1 MDRPDGSL
9 EHMRTFVRVAE
20 RGSLSAVARELNVG
34 QSTITRHLH
43 DLERAIGVSL
53 LSRTTRRVTLTDE
66 GSRYYANCVQILR
79 LVEQAGDDARGTR
92 GAAAGTIRISC
103 TAAFGILHVTQ
114 AVFAFQDRYP
124 DIAVDLS
131 LTDERIDLVR
141 EGVDI
146 ALRLAP
152 LADSAMKLRALGH
165 SHRLLV
171 AAPDYLAR
179 HGRPQSAQELA
190 GHEGIRMPNVAGS
203 EMLALQAPD
212 GTRHQVPFGGRFR
225 ANHGLAV
232 REAVLAGRG
241 IAAAHHWLVDDLLKA
256 GRLTPLLRDHTLSSV
271 PLNMLIVPERTG
283 VARVRLMIEHLVDAI
298 GRLPG
303 IRPDAAQ
310 LTG

>member
-1 MDRPDGSL
+1 MDKSASL

-34 QSTITRHLH
+34 QSTISRHLQE
-43 DLERAIGVSL
+43 LEDAVGVAL

-66 GSRYYANCVQILR
+66 GGRYYANCVQILR
-79 LVEQAGDDARGTR
+79 LVEQAGDEARGTR
-92 GAAAGTIRISC
+92 SAAAGTIRLSC
-103 TAAFGILHVTQ
+103 TAAFGILHITRLI
-114 AVFAFQDRYP
+114 FAFQDRYP

-152 LADSAMKLRALGH
+152 LADSAMKLRGLGH

-171 AAPDYLAR
+171 ASPDYLAR
-179 HGRPQSAQELA
+179 HGTPTTPQQLA
-190 GHEGIRMPNVAGS
+190 GHDGIRMPNVAGS
-203 EMLALQAPD
+203 DVLSLQAPD
-212 GTRHQVPFGGRFR
+212 GRHHQVPFRGRFR

-241 IAAAHHWLVDDLLKA
+241 IAAAHHWLVDDLIKT
-256 GRLTPLLRDHTLSSV
+256 GRLTPLLPNYELPSV
-271 PLNMLIVPERTG
+271 PLNMLIVPERAG
-283 VARVRLMIEHLVDAI
+283 IARVRLLIDDLVEQI

-303 IRPDAAQ
+303 IRSNAA
-310 LTG
+310 

>member
-1 MDRPDGSL
+1 MDKSASL

-34 QSTITRHLH
+34 QSTISRHLQE
-43 DLERAIGVSL
+43 LEDAVGVPL

-66 GSRYYANCVQILR
+66 GGRYYANCVQILR
-79 LVEQAGDDARGTR
+79 LVEQAGDEARGTR
-92 GAAAGTIRISC
+92 SAAAGTIRLSC
-103 TAAFGILHVTQ
+103 TAAFGILHITRLI
-114 AVFAFQDRYP
+114 FAFQDRYP

-152 LADSAMKLRALGH
+152 LADSAMKLRGLGH

-179 HGRPQSAQELA
+179 HGTPAGPQQLA

-203 EMLALQAPD
+203 DALSLQAPD
-212 GTRHQVPFGGRFR
+212 GTRHQVPFRGRFR

-241 IAAAHHWLVDDLLKA
+241 IAAAHHWLVDDLIKT
-256 GRLTPLLRDHTLSSV
+256 GRLTPLLPGYTLPSV
-271 PLNMLIVPERTG
+271 PLNMLIVPERAG
-283 VARVRLMIEHLVDAI
+283 IARVRLLIDDLAEQI

-303 IRPDAAQ
+303 IRSNAA
-310 LTG
+310 